1 MKNRKILIIDDE
13 PHVLKLCSLILS
25 REGYQV
31 VEASNGAEAIA
42 KVEKDPP
49 DLIIVD
55 LMLPDMNG
63 AEIIQAIREKHSCRA
78 PVLFLTAMIT
88 RAEEVAKDLD
98 IKVQDVSYQ
107 VMAKPLDQ
115 TKFLELVKK
124 QLG

>member
-63 AEIIQAIREKHSCRA
+63 AEIIQAIR
-78 PVLFLTAMIT
+78 
-88 RAEEVAKDLD
+88 
-98 IKVQDVSYQ
+98 
-107 VMAKPLDQ
+107 
-115 TKFLELVKK
+115 
-124 QLG
+124 